1 MKKCK
6 LLYFISEDQYF
17 LTHKINQAKDS
28 FALMNNIMVV
38 SNFSNYEN
46 KIKKI
51 GFETFNLK
59 FNRKSI
65 NPLSNLILI
74 FNFVKVVKKFN
85 PDFIQCIA
93 LKPILLTIIAS
104 AFFKKKN

>member
-1 MKKCK
+1 
-6 LLYFISEDQYF
+6 
-17 LTHKINQAKDS
+17 
-28 FALMNNIMVV
+28 MNNIMVV

-46 KIKKI
+46 KIKKKI

-85 PDFIQCIA
+85 PDFIQCIV
-93 LKPILLTIIAS
+93 L
-104 AFFKKKN
+104 NQYY

>member
-1 MKKCK
+1 
-6 LLYFISEDQYF
+6 
-17 LTHKINQAKDS
+17 
-28 FALMNNIMVV
+28 MNNIMVV
-38 SNFSNYEN
+38 SNFSNHEN

-74 FNFVKVVKKFN
+74 FNFVKVVKSLTQILFN
-85 PDFIQCIA
+85 A
-93 LKPILLTIIAS
+93 LLL
-104 AFFKKKN
+104 NQYY